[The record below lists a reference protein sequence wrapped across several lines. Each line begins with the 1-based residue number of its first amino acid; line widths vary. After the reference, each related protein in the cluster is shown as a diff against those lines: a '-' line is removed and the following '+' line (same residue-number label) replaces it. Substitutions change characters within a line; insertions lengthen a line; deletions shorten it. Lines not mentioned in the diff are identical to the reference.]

1 MSSRAMRSHAA
12 TCEAMFQQGRRD
24 RPGRRDV
31 RFDFMHWPRTPN
43 SCLMP
48 LIWCCFMAI
57 SVWSLALLASVPA
70 VLNAEVMPSESL
82 SINPFSL
89 GGAADIVLRRVADA
103 NRSKTCIYRE
113 GEIVLKRSGTVRDG
127 RQNGWWP
134 KELLP
139 GG

>member
-89 GGAADIVLRRVADA
+89 GGAADIVSSLM
-103 NRSKTCIYRE
+103 RSAPKLCIYRD
-113 GEIVLKRSGTVRDG
+113 VTVMARS
-127 RQNGWWP
+127 
-134 KELLP
+134 K
-139 GG
+139 

>member
-1 MSSRAMRSHAA
+1 MTFCAVACLCLNNAWRPAVSSRAMRSHAA

-89 GGAADIVLRRVADA
+89 GGAADIVLRRLADA
-103 NRSKTCIYRE
+103 NRSQDLY
-113 GEIVLKRSGTVRDG
+113 
-127 RQNGWWP
+127 
-134 KELLP
+134 LP
-139 GG
+139 